1 MKVVKVA
8 STADVA
14 SGATLLALADVS
26 QILSGDLLTVGVGEN
41 AENVTAD
48 QVSASAGRRARRNA
62 GSVTLKSPLKNSH
75 AAGSKV
81 TYKRKTTGPSP
92 GPLTSFNIQKLVG
105 ACITAAPPNGVGCVT
120 ATYPVGAEYYGPME
134 FWDVGGVTNFD
145 RLFAHVPTD
154 PSNYYYDM
162 PEFNGDITAWDTR
175 SATSMKYMFKGAPL
189 FNQAIGS
196 WLTGAVRTMYSM
208 FDGAVAFN
216 QPLAKWDLSSV
227 INVNYMFYKSAF
239 NQPIASWKDMGS
251 FALSSPKD
259 RWSNWGGPTNVVQT
273 INMFAQNVAFD
284 QDLSAWEDL
293 STKGLQSRDK
303 YCECDST
310 TDETYFFGTGEG
322 IFASSKMYEAK
333 DKWTY
338 FEGSFADWNRG
349 KWQQRGGPTCDDSKS
364 PYCSN
369 GACATDVTRSQCKFY
384 PDPDDGSDT
393 WGFYIDGGSANDWYM
408 KQIFRGATKMEARG
422 CAADGPISTC
432 AAGAG
437 PPPAPPPG
445 GGSNCGS
452 GHTCSHVVNGQVTT
466 FCSAT
471 HMPCQHYVG
480 NPAVYVP
487 PCTFEQDRCTPQECS
502 CTYTTGWIKEQLAYD
517 GGICWVCRQV

>member
-26 QILSGDLLTVGVGEN
+26 QILSGDLLTVGVGVN

-81 TYKRKTTGPSP
+81 TYKRKTTGKSP
-92 GPLTSFNIQKLVG
+92 GPLTEYNIQKFVG

-145 RLFAHVPTD
+145 YVFAHVPTQHN
-154 PSNYYYDM
+154 SNN

-175 SATSMKYMFKGAPL
+175 SATSMKHMFKDAPL

-196 WLTGAVRTMYSM
+196 WLTGAVRTMESM
-208 FDGAVAFN
+208 FQGAVAFN

-227 INVNYMFYKSAF
+227 INVNYMFYNSAF

-273 INMFAQNVAFD
+273 YAMFGQNVAFD

-293 STKGLQSRDK
+293 STKGLQSRDR

-310 TDETYFFGTGEG
+310 TDETFFFGTGEG
-322 IFASSKMYEAK
+322 IFSTGFKYEAK

-338 FEGSFADWNRG
+338 YEGSFNSWDRG
-349 KWQQRGGPTCDDSKS
+349 RWRQMGGSTCDDSKS

-369 GACATDVTRSQCKFY
+369 GACATDNTKLCAFVN
-384 PDPDDGSDT
+384 GV
-393 WGFYIDGGSANDWYM
+393 FYITGEPANDWYM
-408 KQIFRGATKMEARG
+408 KQIFNGATKMEARG

-432 AAGAG
+432 DAIVVFECKGTE
-437 PPPAPPPG
+437 
-445 GGSNCGS
+445 
-452 GHTCSHVVNGQVTT
+452 HTCSHVVNGQVTP
-466 FCSAT
+466 FCSPS
-471 HMPCQHYVG
+471 HMPCHHYLG
-480 NPAVYVP
+480 SPAVYVP
-487 PCTFEQDRCTPQECS
+487 ECTLEQNQCTVQECT
-502 CTYTTGWIKEQLAYD
+502 CYTTGWEKDELAYD
-517 GGICWVCRQV
+517 GGTCWACRQV